1 MLPPQK
7 LACFAVMRN
16 AQENIRNST
25 PAKNCLF
32 CALSDGVCKINDSTP
47 RRNNLVFAGVFHL

>member
-16 AQENIRNST
+16 VQENIRNST
-25 PAKNCLF
+25 HAETYLF
-32 CALSDGVCKINDSTP
+32 V
-47 RRNNLVFAGVFHL
+47 RLVVAVAR

>member
-7 LACFAVMRN
+7 YAFFAVMRN

-25 PAKNCLF
+25 PAETYLF
-32 CALSDGVCKINDSTP
+32 VRLVVALA
-47 RRNNLVFAGVFHL
+47 R